1 MSNPTL
7 SFKENDISKQPA
19 LDLLRKLGFKYIT
32 PDEALTMRGGKLS
45 NVLLESVLR
54 KQLKEI
60 NTITVNYSKEAR
72 FSEQNIENGVE
83 AMRNI
88 PIQNGY
94 ISANEYVYNLLTLG
108 KAFEQNIDGDKKSY
122 TMRYIDWENPESNV
136 YHVTDEFAV
145 SRSGCSDTYRPD
157 IVLFVNG
164 IPLVIIE
171 CKRPDVK
178 DALEQAISQQLRNQ
192 KEDGIR
198 GLYQYSAL
206 LLCVGN
212 SFAKYA
218 TTASDAKF
226 WNQWVE
232 QDKEEQIKTVSELTG
247 RIPTPQ
253 DLCLHSLCQPA
264 RLLDIIYN
272 FTVYDNGIKKVARY
286 QQYFAVKEIDNRI
299 RGVNGGKRN
308 GGVIWHTQGS
318 GKSLTMVMLAQTIAQ
333 NKDVHNARI
342 VLVTD
347 RTDLDSQITKT
358 FRKCGRN
365 VSNARTGAHLV
376 ELLESNIDDII
387 TTVINKFETAIKR
400 IKTPLESP
408 DIFILID
415 EAHRSQY
422 SELAITMDKVLPNA
436 CKIAFTGTPLMK
448 SEKNTA
454 AKFGGIINPVYTI
467 KQAVEDG
474 AVVPLLYE
482 GVLIKQNVN
491 SEQLDMNF
499 NIVSEPLTEFQ
510 TADFK
515 KKYSKSDIIHH
526 TDQRMYN
533 VACHLSKHFK
543 DNWQGTMFK
552 AMLVTSKK
560 KIAIEYKKLL
570 DELGMVTSEVLI
582 TAPDDREGEDSSYG
596 DITEAVKAFWKKMMD
611 EHGTPKKYQENL
623 INRFKYQENPEIM
636 IVVDKLLTGFDEP
649 KVAVMY
655 IDRSLK
661 DHTLLQAIARVNRI
675 CEDKDFGYII
685 DYYGVLKD
693 LNDAMQLYGSYEQP
707 EQDEINSTLMQIQTE
722 IDKLPAKH
730 SELVN
735 LFKELPDKNDLEA
748 YAVALRM
755 EDKRQEFY
763 DKLTAFASCLKVA
776 LSSYRFHKD
785 TPDNQIQMYKDD
797 LRKYSKIRT
806 AVQLR
811 YSDTVDFKKYEG
823 QIQKLLNMYVESE
836 DAKPIT
842 QLVNI
847 FDADAFEKEVEQVVG
862 NVAKADTIA
871 SRTSKYITEQ
881 TDTDPA
887 FYMKFS
893 EMLKET
899 INSYQQGRISE
910 LEYLNKIKEIHDN
923 VLNHTDNDIPAVLQ
937 NNPSAKAYF
946 GIALGVYKKWKSS
959 AVPAKQMALETA
971 QAFYSV
977 IDSVLNVDGH
987 ILVDWTLKS
996 DVVGKIK
1003 NEMEDFL
1010 IDNIKAK
1017 YQSAFSFDEM
1027 DIIIN
1032 SCVEV
1037 AKLWIR

>member
-1 MSNPTL
+1 MNPTL

-19 LDLLRKLGFKYIT
+19 LDLLQKLGFKYIT
-32 PDEALTMRGGKLS
+32 PDEALAMRGGKLS
-45 NVLLESVLR
+45 NVLLETVL
-54 KQLKEI
+54 KNQLKEI
-60 NTITVNYSKEAR
+60 NSITVNYSKETR

-83 AMRNI
+83 AMHNI

-122 TMRYIDWENPESNV
+122 TMRYIDWENPERNV

-226 WNQWVE
+226 WNQWAE

-299 RGVNGGKRN
+299 RVVNGGKRN

-365 VSNARTGAHLV
+365 VSNAKTGAHLV
-376 ELLESNIDDII
+376 ELLESNTDDII

-482 GVLIKQNVN
+482 GILIKQNVK
-491 SEQLDMNF
+491 SEQLDKNF
-499 NIVSEPLTEFQ
+499 NIVSEPFTEYQ
-510 TADFK
+510 KADFK

-623 INRFKYQENPEIM
+623 INRFKYQDNPEIM

-661 DHTLLQAIARVNRI
+661 DHTLLQAIARVNRV

-693 LNDAMQLYGSYEQP
+693 LNDAMQVYGSYEQP

-735 LFKELPDKNDLEA
+735 LFRDLPDKNDLEA

-881 TDTDPA
+881 TNTDPA

-899 INSYQQGRISE
+899 INAYQQGRISE
-910 LEYLNKIKEIHDN
+910 LEYLNKVKEIHDN
-923 VLNHTDNDIPAVLQ
+923 VLNHTDNDVPAILQ

-946 GIALGVYKKWKSS
+946 GIALGVYKKWKGS

-996 DVVGKIK
+996 DVIGRIK